1 MLIRFVIFILISCFS
16 ISAHAIREPRAT
28 FGDPRLRVIAYSPH
42 VVFKYVGYY
51 GYQGSI
57 ELQEGEEIG
66 TISMG
71 DTTGWQIVPAD
82 HRIFLKPIE
91 QDATTNMTLIT
102 NKRMYFFELHAE
114 KAHSIDDP
122 GLAFIVKFIYPDTE
136 HQNNSS
142 MHNPS
147 FSLAP
152 NLSRLENYN
161 FKYAISGSSIIAP
174 IKIFDD
180 GRFTYFE
187 FRDKNAPVPAF
198 FSVDDE
204 GNESIVNYQ
213 VSGEYI
219 VVERVESRFTLR
231 HGKEVTC
238 VFNEESSY
246 PGLGA

>member
-1 MLIRFVIFILISCFS
+1 MLNRVIFFILMLCMAMHS
-16 ISAHAIREPRAT
+16 HAVREPRAT
-28 FGDPRLRVIAYSPH
+28 SGDQRLRVIAYSPN

-66 TISMG
+66 TITMG
-71 DTTGWQIVPAD
+71 DSTGWQMHPAGN
-82 HRIFLKPIE
+82 RIFLKPIDK
-91 QDATTNMTLIT
+91 DATTNMTLIT

-114 KAHSIDDP
+114 KAKNIDDP
-122 GLAFIVKFIYPDTE
+122 GLAFIVKFLYPDSEQQSVSADTTP
-136 HQNNSS
+136 SS
-142 MHNPS
+142 
-147 FSLAP
+147 LIP
-152 NLSRLENYN
+152 NLRKLENFN
-161 FKYAISGSSIIAP
+161 FKYSISGSAIVAP

-198 FSVDDE
+198 FSVDDD
-204 GNESIVNYQ
+204 GKESIVNYQ
-213 VSGEYI
+213 VAGDYI

-238 VFNEESSY
+238 VFNESSTF
-246 PGLGA
+246 PGLRS